1 METSKRA
8 YAKGLHRLL
17 HQCPCPCGECLLPH
31 TITGDHTTLAGS
43 FGSGSCR
50 VTAPFL
56 QALVCERL
64 YLCPPRLESLFP
76 PGLWKSYSQ
85 ILQSSRSYSL
95 GIPVSF
101 SDPQPGKPD
110 VGFRNFT
117 IVGELIWYYYPP
129 VFISSTWCVWDLI
142 FIVIVLLPSLF
153 CL

>member
-76 PGLWKSYSQ
+76 PVLWKSCNQ
-85 ILQSSRSYSL
+85 ILLAFKVRFPGDLPSL
-95 GIPVSF
+95 CC
-101 SDPQPGKPD
+101 PQAEKPD
-110 VGFRNFT
+110 VGLRMFT
-117 IVGELIWYYYPP
+117 AVRELLWYYCSLVCGLPTQQIWD
-129 VFISSTWCVWDLI
+129 FILS
-142 FIVIVLLPSLF
+142 
-153 CL
+153 